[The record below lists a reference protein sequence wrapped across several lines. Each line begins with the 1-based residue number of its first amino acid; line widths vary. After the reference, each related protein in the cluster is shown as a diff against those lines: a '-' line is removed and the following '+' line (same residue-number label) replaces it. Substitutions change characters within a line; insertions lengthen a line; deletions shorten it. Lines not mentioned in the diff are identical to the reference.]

1 MSMEM
6 GLQPPRSPTTEAPIN
21 LQKHMRI
28 YIWPR
33 VNVRIVSLMVR
44 GGARE
49 TLFRAQ
55 GGYLL
60 AFADA
65 EQNLLLRAPL
75 VVRKISSP
83 QQNVQVHIVDHG

>member
-1 MSMEM
+1 MSEEM
-6 GLQPPRSPTTEAPIN
+6 GLQPPRSPTTEAAIN
-21 LQKHMRI
+21 LQKHKRI

-49 TLFRAQ
+49 TLFCVQ

-60 AFADA
+60 AFAA
-65 EQNLLLRAPL
+65 VEQHLLLRTPL
-75 VVRKISSP
+75 FVRKISSP
-83 QQNVQVHIVDHG
+83 PQNVQVHYG